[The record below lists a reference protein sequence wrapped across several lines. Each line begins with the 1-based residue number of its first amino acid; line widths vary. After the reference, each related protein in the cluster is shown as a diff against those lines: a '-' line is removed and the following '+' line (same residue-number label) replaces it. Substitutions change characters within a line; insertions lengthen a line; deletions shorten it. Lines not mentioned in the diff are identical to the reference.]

1 MINTNGLMI
10 TWPQTEIS
18 GLQAPWHTF
27 CLELRPDSEVSQQLL
42 LLARTHKHNCLVM
55 EDSAWAT
62 QPAFHLLR
70 LKKPCSEAR

>member
-1 MINTNGLMI
+1 MINTNGSMI
-10 TWPQTEIS
+10 TWPQAEIS

-55 EDSAWAT
+55 EDSALGNSPSISSTEA
-62 QPAFHLLR
+62 
-70 LKKPCSEAR
+70 KKALF